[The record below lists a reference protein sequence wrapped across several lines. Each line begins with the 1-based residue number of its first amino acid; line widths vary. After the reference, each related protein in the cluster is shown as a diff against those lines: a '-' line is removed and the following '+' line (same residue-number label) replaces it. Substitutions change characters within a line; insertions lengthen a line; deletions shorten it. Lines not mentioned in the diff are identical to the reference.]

1 MKEFL
6 NKVGGILGLLSIIA
20 ILIGGIAGINANA
33 ESIVKKEIKPVE
45 KRLSL
50 VETSNKETKKNI
62 EKLVVAL
69 IEKQDLTIDIL
80 YRMDKEAFLKAK
92 QERKA
97 KYGK

>member
-6 NKVGGILGLLSIIA
+6 NKLGGLYGLISIIA
-20 ILIGGIAGINANA
+20 LLTGGLLGINSHA
-33 ESIVKKEIKPVE
+33 ETIVKKEIKPVE
-45 KRLSL
+45 KRLRV
-50 VETSNKETKKNI
+50 VETSNKETKENF
-62 EKLVVAL
+62 EKLIVAL

-80 YRMDKEAFLKAK
+80 YEMDEKAFLKAK